1 MGKIGTSTLVEI
13 AELKSDA
20 SGSGTGSSPKVNGSG
35 TGSSPKCRY
44 KIPHSATPAPHLS
57 SSISLKEFDAW
68 RHKFDG
74 YAMLTGIKSLTPAKQ
89 RSVLASVL
97 DEDWT
102 RTLRYGLSFPAD
114 ADLETILNAMER
126 HLRGQRNVI
135 VDRREFY
142 LRKQQTGESF
152 DDFLCGIREIAAFSD
167 FCSSC
172 MGNRLRDRIVVGTR
186 DEQALKRML
195 EEKDLNLQKAV
206 DICRASES
214 ANENSA
220 TIRGMIPDS
229 ISKVSRYKRDYKK
242 APNSLYEKERCFRCG
257 RDRHCDMNVCKARD
271 KKCSQCGKIGHFA
284 AVCRSTGKETSS
296 LLKKSKD
303 SKLKST
309 GSKLNRDVHRIVS
322 DVYVNSAISQATP
335 KVQIHITHPTGNS
348 SILWTPDSG
357 AEATV
362 MGLNVARSLGIYP
375 YMLEPSK
382 IGKLCSA
389 GYQTLNCVGA
399 FTSHLSL
406 GDRQTKAEI
415 TVVKEVKGALL
426 SWFDSIALGILPE
439 DFPAQINSLPVGLSV
454 NPDEEK
460 RLKDYKE
467 NEDST
472 CREVHSP
479 VALPRWPYERDPTEE
494 ERAEHAAALKICF
507 AKRAVDFCGY
517 KISSHGYTVDSRKVM
532 AIADFPVPQNITD
545 LRSFMG
551 LVNQL
556 GSFSSVIAREAQPLR
571 DLLKQRN
578 EWCWTAQHDL
588 SFRRV
593 KEALTVPPVLAHFDA
608 TLPTM
613 LQTDASRL
621 HGLGFALLQK
631 HGTDWKLT
639 QCGSR
644 FLSDV
649 ETRYSVI
656 ELEMTAVL
664 WSIKKCHTYLAGLPH
679 FDVVIDH
686 RPLIPI
692 LNSFPEHC
700 HNLEVELRPFW
711 NIRDMLAVDD
721 DLIVYGARLLI
732 PKKLR
737 RETLECLHDGHQG
750 IDRTKRRARQTVYWP
765 KIDRDIENIVSSCR
779 SLLPN
784 QRNEPLWQEEDQP
797 SRVFESVSADYFHA
811 MGRTYLVYVDRLSGW
826 PCISSCQ
833 GIASAAILIRS
844 LRAIFSDTGV
854 PVLLKTD
861 GGPQFAASALRRFLS
876 RWGVKHRITSP
887 YNPKANGQAEA
898 SVKIIKKLIMT
909 TTKNGNLD
917 ADEFARGMLELRNTP
932 RADGRSPA
940 QVLFGHPLRSFIP
953 THRRSFAKE
962 WQRKA
967 EECDVKADY
976 LRSQAKQRY
985 DSTTR
990 PLSHLKMVSYV
1001 DVQDQNTKLW
1011 NRPGVVVGIGSWRD
1025 YLIKMGSG
1033 RILWKN
1039 RMFLRPHR
1047 PFLPIYGSSLDATNT
1062 PNKPKDG
1069 ERSQDNST
1077 AEVIEQPVSP
1087 TPAPRRSLRHK
1098 KEPDRLQLQFH
1109 LLREKKLIT
1118 GCPPLPPNGN
1128 SYVISKVVNVHE
1140 AETAEN
1146 LKRRRD
1152 EEEERSS
1159 GVRVLAHVIENFLN
1173 DPSKLNSV
1181 QGDISE

>member
-1 MGKIGTSTLVEI
+1 MEGQLEQLTERLAKQADMAQKREERLSMMLETMMRVQNGNVNENRQRSGGAEI
-13 AELKSDA
+13 SQNDA
-20 SGSGTGSSPKVNGSG
+20 Q
-35 TGSSPKCRY
+35 CRY

-57 SSISLKEFDAW
+57 SSVSLKEFDAW
-68 RHKFDG
+68 RHKFEG
-74 YAMLTGIKSLTPAKQ
+74 YAMLTGIKSLTPAEQ

-114 ADLETILNAMER
+114 ADLETILNAMES

-142 LRKQQTGESF
+142 LRKQETGESF
-152 DDFLCGIREIAAFSD
+152 DDFLCGIREIAAFCD

-172 MGNRLRDRIVVGTR
+172 MDNRLRDRIVVGTV

-220 TIRGMIPDS
+220 TIRGMIPDN

-242 APNSLYEKERCFRCG
+242 APNSLYKKERCFRYG
-257 RDRHCDMNVCKARD
+257 RDRHSDMNVCKARD

-296 LLKKSKD
+296 FLKKSKD

-309 GSKLNRDVHRIVS
+309 VSKLNRDVHRIVS

-335 KVQIHITHPTGNS
+335 KVQIHITHPAGNS
-348 SILWTPDSG
+348 SIIWTPDSG

-389 GYQTLNCVGA
+389 GYQTLNRVGA

-406 GDRQTKAEI
+406 SDRQTKAEI

-439 DFPAQINSLPVGLSV
+439 DFPAQINSLPVRLSV

-507 AKRAVDFCGY
+507 AKRVVDFCGY

-578 EWCWTAQHDL
+578 EWCWTAQQDL
-588 SFRRV
+588 SFKRV
-593 KEALTVPPVLAHFDA
+593 KEALTAPPVLAHFDA

-692 LNSFPEHC
+692 LNSKSLGEIENPRLQRMREKLSNFSFTVHWQKGSAHCIPDALSRAPVQDPTEESCLKEDGSTDPLHVAMVNALDMHEDGVLLTPLKDKTLEKIRAAAEQDAEYNSLREIIMKGFPEHC

-711 NIRDMLAVDD
+711 NIRDMLA
-721 DLIVYGARLLI
+721 
-732 PKKLR
+732 
-737 RETLECLHDGHQG
+737 
-750 IDRTKRRARQTVYWP
+750 
-765 KIDRDIENIVSSCR
+765 
-779 SLLPN
+779 
-784 QRNEPLWQEEDQP
+784 
-797 SRVFESVSADYFHA
+797 
-811 MGRTYLVYVDRLSGW
+811 
-826 PCISSCQ
+826 
-833 GIASAAILIRS
+833 GIASAANLIRS

-876 RWGVKHRITSP
+876 RWGVEHRITSP
-887 YNPKANGQAEA
+887 YNPKANGHAEA

-940 QVLFGHPLRSFIP
+940 QVLFGHPLSTIKRRATL
-953 THRRSFAKE
+953 THSNNGTSRGHSTPKGF
-962 WQRKA
+962 Q
-967 EECDVKADY
+967 DI
-976 LRSQAKQRY
+976 LR
-985 DSTTR
+985 T
-990 PLSHLKMVSYV
+990 L
-1001 DVQDQNTKLW
+1001 
-1011 NRPGVVVGIGSWRD
+1011 
-1025 YLIKMGSG
+1025 
-1033 RILWKN
+1033 
-1039 RMFLRPHR
+1039 
-1047 PFLPIYGSSLDATNT
+1047 
-1062 PNKPKDG
+1062 
-1069 ERSQDNST
+1069 ER
-1077 AEVIEQPVSP
+1077 V
-1087 TPAPRRSLRHK
+1087 
-1098 KEPDRLQLQFH
+1098 F
-1109 LLREKKLIT
+1109 
-1118 GCPPLPPNGN
+1118 
-1128 SYVISKVVNVHE
+1128 E
-1140 AETAEN
+1140 AERKPA
-1146 LKRRRD
+1146 
-1152 EEEERSS
+1152 
-1159 GVRVLAHVIENFLN
+1159 
-1173 DPSKLNSV
+1173 
-1181 QGDISE
+1181 

>member
-1 MGKIGTSTLVEI
+1 MEGQLEQLTELLAKQADMAQKREERLSMMLETMMSVQNGNVNENRQRSGGAEI
-13 AELKSDA
+13 SQNDA
-20 SGSGTGSSPKVNGSG
+20 Q
-35 TGSSPKCRY
+35 CRY

-57 SSISLKEFDAW
+57 SSVSLKEFDAW
-68 RHKFDG
+68 RHKFEG
-74 YAMLTGIKSLTPAKQ
+74 YAMLTGIKSLTPAEQ

-114 ADLETILNAMER
+114 ADLETILNAMES

-142 LRKQQTGESF
+142 LRKQETGESF
-152 DDFLCGIREIAAFSD
+152 DDFLCGIREIAAFCD

-172 MGNRLRDRIVVGTR
+172 MDNRLRDRIVVGTG

-220 TIRGMIPDS
+220 TIRGMIPDN

-242 APNSLYEKERCFRCG
+242 APNSLYKKERCFRCG
-257 RDRHCDMNVCKARD
+257 RDRHSDMNVCKARD

-296 LLKKSKD
+296 LLKKNKD

-309 GSKLNRDVHRIVS
+309 VSKLNRDVHRIVS

-335 KVQIHITHPTGNS
+335 KVQIHITHPAGNS

-439 DFPAQINSLPVGLSV
+439 DFPAQINSLPVRLSV

-467 NEDST
+467 NKDST
-472 CREVHSP
+472 CREVSSP

-494 ERAEHAAALKICF
+494 ERAEHAAALVSAFPRVFGATKILREMHGGPMHIKLSENARPFAVTAPRTIPYSWRSEIKDQLDELLEKDVICKVEHPTEWCHPIVPVAKKPNGDHLAHIISILRRCDEYGITLNDQKIYF
-507 AKRAVDFCGY
+507 AKRVADFCGY

-588 SFRRV
+588 SFRKV
-593 KEALTVPPVLAHFDA
+593 KEALTAPPVLADFDA

-613 LQTDASRL
+613 LQTDASRQ
-621 HGLGFALLQK
+621 HGLGFALL
-631 HGTDWKLT
+631 
-639 QCGSR
+639 
-644 FLSDV
+644 
-649 ETRYSVI
+649 
-656 ELEMTAVL
+656 
-664 WSIKKCHTYLAGLPH
+664 
-679 FDVVIDH
+679 
-686 RPLIPI
+686 
-692 LNSFPEHC
+692 
-700 HNLEVELRPFW
+700 
-711 NIRDMLAVDD
+711 
-721 DLIVYGARLLI
+721 
-732 PKKLR
+732 
-737 RETLECLHDGHQG
+737 
-750 IDRTKRRARQTVYWP
+750 
-765 KIDRDIENIVSSCR
+765 
-779 SLLPN
+779 
-784 QRNEPLWQEEDQP
+784 
-797 SRVFESVSADYFHA
+797 
-811 MGRTYLVYVDRLSGW
+811 
-826 PCISSCQ
+826 
-833 GIASAAILIRS
+833 
-844 LRAIFSDTGV
+844 
-854 PVLLKTD
+854 
-861 GGPQFAASALRRFLS
+861 
-876 RWGVKHRITSP
+876 
-887 YNPKANGQAEA
+887 
-898 SVKIIKKLIMT
+898 
-909 TTKNGNLD
+909 
-917 ADEFARGMLELRNTP
+917 
-932 RADGRSPA
+932 
-940 QVLFGHPLRSFIP
+940 
-953 THRRSFAKE
+953 
-962 WQRKA
+962 
-967 EECDVKADY
+967 
-976 LRSQAKQRY
+976 
-985 DSTTR
+985 
-990 PLSHLKMVSYV
+990 
-1001 DVQDQNTKLW
+1001 
-1011 NRPGVVVGIGSWRD
+1011 
-1025 YLIKMGSG
+1025 
-1033 RILWKN
+1033 
-1039 RMFLRPHR
+1039 
-1047 PFLPIYGSSLDATNT
+1047 
-1062 PNKPKDG
+1062 
-1069 ERSQDNST
+1069 
-1077 AEVIEQPVSP
+1077 
-1087 TPAPRRSLRHK
+1087 
-1098 KEPDRLQLQFH
+1098 
-1109 LLREKKLIT
+1109 
-1118 GCPPLPPNGN
+1118 
-1128 SYVISKVVNVHE
+1128 
-1140 AETAEN
+1140 
-1146 LKRRRD
+1146 
-1152 EEEERSS
+1152 
-1159 GVRVLAHVIENFLN
+1159 
-1173 DPSKLNSV
+1173 
-1181 QGDISE
+1181 